1 MSMKP
6 FFAAGLLALAL
17 PLSAADLSP
26 SAKTLPTAVPTLAP
40 AAPVAASPS
49 AKAGTT
55 VAPTV
60 VATAA
65 APAPAS
71 PTVKTEAPPLPAEL
85 SNTPEVL
92 AAPASGTAGADEPIV
107 AEEVGEDG
115 GSQAKTE
122 SPDLSKADSETLAAI
137 AGGVDKDATDV
148 FFDPAAKQCIPDAA
162 PGSWKVNVDALYYE
176 LAKRTLNDNKDKAA
190 RQAFALTLFKDAER
204 AKYAKDLAYDDKL
217 ADTVI
222 AQLEGGR
229 ARARMDL
236 QTLAEKG
243 NRKARAYLGL
253 DKPMEHAEAGALS
266 PSAQASTATAAASPD
281 TTTPSAAP
289 VALTG
294 TAAKAEAPKALSTTT
309 APASASTPTA
319 APKK

>member
-6 FFAAGLLALAL
+6 FLAAGLLAFSL
-17 PLSAADLSP
+17 PLSAADLTP
-26 SAKTLPTAVPTLAP
+26 TAQAAAPTAVPTLSAP
-40 AAPVAASPS
+40 APSSPS
-49 AKAGTT
+49 AQTVAT

-60 VATAA
+60 V
-65 APAPAS
+65 PAVES
-71 PTVKTEAPPLPAEL
+71 PTAKVEAPPLPEEL
-85 SNTPEVL
+85 SNTSEVL
-92 AAPASGTAGADEPIV
+92 APPVSGTAGTDDPII

-115 GSQAKTE
+115 GTLGKVE
-122 SPDLSKADSETLAAI
+122 SPDLSKTDSETLAAI
-137 AGGVDKDATDV
+137 ANGVDKDATDV
-148 FFDPAAKQCIPDAA
+148 FFDPTAKQVIPDAT

-190 RQAFALTLFKDAER
+190 RQAFALTLFKDADR

-236 QTLAEKG
+236 QSLAEKG

-253 DKPMEHAEAGALS
+253 DKPMEHAEAGAVTGT
-266 PSAQASTATAAASPD
+266 AQAASATAASLPSNL
-281 TTTPSAAP
+281 TPTAAP
-289 VALTG
+289 VALSG
-294 TAAKAEAPKALSTTT
+294 TAAKPAAATALS
-309 APASASTPTA
+309 ATA
-319 APKK
+319 APTSPTTQTPAPKK